1 MIQDRLHVRGLTLLE
16 TLIASAIL
24 AMLAAACLPM
34 IARAA
39 VLLRD
44 RSEPDQTRTVDLAA
58 AADAFMIEPERF
70 GIERDVIE
78 RFERTQFE
86 WPVIGADS
94 EPSPNLSIAVHAL
107 KSSNE
112 EVGHCWLIFE
122 CEDRGGGVVSRWLAL
137 PKRDETREQEA
148 PQ

>member
-1 MIQDRLHVRGLTLLE
+1 MIRLESRRGLTLLE

-34 IARAA
+34 ITRAA

-44 RSEPDQTRTVDLAA
+44 GRETQHTKMIDLAG

-70 GIERDVIE
+70 GIERDAIE

-107 KSSNE
+107 KSLNE
-112 EVGHCWLIFE
+112 DAGHCWLIFE
-122 CEDRGGGVVSRWLAL
+122 CEDQGGGVVSRWLAL